1 MLLRNGRSGCTEILR
16 RPGIFR
22 RESQDTGS
30 AFGNRHIELILGQT
44 HHRAAGDQAIR
55 LFGEAA
61 AVING
66 FLESRTDTETE
77 VLRFFDAVTG
87 NGRKAFD
94 EGDALADSIG
104 DGNDRTDVADNAAD
118 VHRKSARFDLTA
130 CAGFDHHLFSTL
142 RVLRLTS
149 ENRNFRNI
157 FESFG
162 QVLDGFRLVVFN
174 ADEGLLDAEDF
185 HADLDARD
193 EFVRRFLFDHGTIV
207 TSQIRFTFGTVDD
220 ERIDR
225 FVRSQFDVS
234 RESSTAAADDAGFLM
249 SSRISLLSSCFQS

>member
-1 MLLRNGRSGCTEILR
+1 MQASII
-16 RPGIFR
+16 IF
-22 RESQDTGS
+22 
-30 AFGNRHIELILGQT
+30 
-44 HHRAAGDQAIR
+44 
-55 LFGEAA
+55 
-61 AVING
+61 
-66 FLESRTDTETE
+66 
-77 VLRFFDAVTG
+77 
-87 NGRKAFD
+87 
-94 EGDALADSIG
+94 
-104 DGNDRTDVADNAAD
+104 
-118 VHRKSARFDLTA
+118 
-130 CAGFDHHLFSTL
+130 CSTL

-225 FVRSQFDVS
+225 FVRSQFG
-234 RESSTAAADDAGFLM
+234 REPGKVAPPQPTTPAFLDEFQDFLAVE
-249 SSRISLLSSCFQS
+249 LLSSREPGESLLPIHLCHLLR